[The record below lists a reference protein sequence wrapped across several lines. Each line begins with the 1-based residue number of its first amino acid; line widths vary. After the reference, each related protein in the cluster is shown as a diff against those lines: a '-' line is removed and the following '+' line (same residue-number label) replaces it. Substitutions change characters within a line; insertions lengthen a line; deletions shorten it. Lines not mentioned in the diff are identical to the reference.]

1 MFLFWFAS
9 EGPDSCRP
17 QTSLHG
23 DEAASGNCGCTGGT
37 VPPPG
42 GGPGNAADYCACGLR
57 PRRPKLGTSHE
68 GPGPVFSLQENAIG
82 DEGASAVAIALKANT
97 TLTAL

>member
-1 MFLFWFAS
+1 MVTRL
-9 EGPDSCRP
+9 P
-17 QTSLHG
+17 QATVAAQ
-23 DEAASGNCGCTGGT
+23 EAQS
-37 VPPPG
+37 PPR

-82 DEGASAVAIALKANT
+82 DEGASAVAIALQANT